1 MEGKDGSTLK
11 HPRYDS
17 LATDLM
23 VEIDAKED
31 AFVNGAERL
40 ENRSD
45 VFYRDVSVETADPD
59 APGNKSRGHY

>member
-11 HPRYDS
+11 HLRYNS

-31 AFVNGAERL
+31 AFVDGAERL
-40 ENRSD
+40 KNCSD
-45 VFYRDVSVETADPD
+45 VFYRDVFVETADPD
-59 APGNKSRGHY
+59 APGRSEGHC